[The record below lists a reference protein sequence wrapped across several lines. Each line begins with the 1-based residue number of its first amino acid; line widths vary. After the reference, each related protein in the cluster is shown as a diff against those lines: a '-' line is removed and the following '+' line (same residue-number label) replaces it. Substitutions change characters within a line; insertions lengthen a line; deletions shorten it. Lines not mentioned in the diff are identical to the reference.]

1 MHDINN
7 AENDDEYDLD
17 DSTLDAV
24 EKEWEE
30 DERHVQN
37 AQIND
42 VDEDNSVFSDDVQRA
57 FESYENEVDE
67 KLNYYSFQLSSKF
80 LSFRIFDNGNRLT
93 RYI

>member
-1 MHDINN
+1 MGEVDNV
-7 AENDDEYDLD
+7 EDDGEYDLE

-30 DERHVQN
+30 AEQRIQN
-37 AQIND
+37 AQIDD
-42 VDEDNSVFSDDVQRA
+42 VDEDNAVYSDDVQRA

-67 KLNYYSFQLSSKF
+67 HLDHCSLQFLSNF
-80 LSFRIFDNGNRLT
+80 LSFRIFDNGNRLI